1 MTPTPPLKVLR
12 IPVAKERLKSLSR
25 DERVLFLLLGYV
37 SNQIAM
43 LQKLVVFSLNT
54 RSDTEPERHASGAQ
68 SAMLV
73 RMLVG
78 AVNEAWLLVERRF
91 ISNPIGKVY
100 LPALDAGGQNALTTL
115 KRQFG
120 DSNLLAT
127 IRNNF
132 AFHHPKSDEVEDAF
146 RTAADDPG
154 LDEAWCFY
162 FSQHGYNTMFLLSDL
177 IIVQGIFRAAGI
189 QDFAEGQQRLIK
201 ELTDAANNLLEFAK
215 SFTKAVW
222 LKHVGDEI
230 ICDKVFDVANAPIV
244 DDVTLPFFV
253 TLPEAPPLGPE
264 IGI

>member
-1 MTPTPPLKVLR
+1 ML
-12 IPVAKERLKSLSR
+12 
-25 DERVLFLLLGYV
+25 
-37 SNQIAM
+37 NQIAM

-54 RSDTEPERHASGAQ
+54 RSDTEPEQHASGAQ
-68 SAMLV
+68 SEMLV

-100 LPALDAGGQNALTTL
+100 LPVLDAGGQNALTTL

-189 QDFAEGQQRLIK
+189 QDLAEGQQRLIK
-201 ELTDAANNLLEFAK
+201 EVTDAANNLLEFAK

-230 ICDKVFDVANAPIV
+230 ICDKVFDVTNAPIV
-244 DDVTLPFFV
+244 DNVTLPFFV